1 MNCVSP
7 SQVVPTP
14 GTIFHSLV
22 SGADD
27 PKGEHPSLMAK
38 AALLLVTEPI
48 DKVTGKVTYSQQI
61 LSEYGVINDPKGTGV
76 DDSIPGSGYSRI

>member
-1 MNCVSP
+1 
-7 SQVVPTP
+7 
-14 GTIFHSLV
+14 
-22 SGADD
+22 
-27 PKGEHPSLMAK
+27 MAK

-76 DDSIPGSGYSRI
+76 DDSVPGSGYSKI